1 LHCRPLLFLGHKT
14 QQLKKS
20 ELAKCDSLIY
30 LVKVAWIT
38 CFHHGFARLKS
49 WKGLI
54 KEDTVMNNPSHAEQP
69 ISLTVVENLD
79 KKEPVSLAEALKILD
94 AANAEHEKN
103 AAALLADLNILMAES
118 EAAVAEYNIPER
130 QLKRA

>member
-1 LHCRPLLFLGHKT
+1 
-14 QQLKKS
+14 
-20 ELAKCDSLIY
+20 
-30 LVKVAWIT
+30 
-38 CFHHGFARLKS
+38 
-49 WKGLI
+49 
-54 KEDTVMNNPSHAEQP
+54 MNNPSHAEQP